1 MLTDLGMNIPAN
13 GPFVISQVLNKGK
26 KSKSKQGILEIR
38 ATFGSACSAG
48 YALAGACCAPR
59 QDPRRAAHCKY
70 RSGRIQTLTTST
82 TYLFKID
89 DSTALLGKKK
99 GNSTVSPK
107 YWHMQWLYACFIWC
121 RGYRI
126 VRHY

>member
-1 MLTDLGMNIPAN
+1 MGSGAASDSGAMLTDLGMNIPAN

-59 QDPRRAAHCKY
+59 QDPGGVVLSISFPY
-70 RSGRIQTLTTST
+70 
-82 TYLFKID
+82 
-89 DSTALLGKKK
+89 
-99 GNSTVSPK
+99 
-107 YWHMQWLYACFIWC
+107 
-121 RGYRI
+121 
-126 VRHY
+126 

>member
-38 ATFGSACSAG
+38 ATFGSACSTG

-70 RSGRIQTLTTST
+70 RSCRIPLMRLLVLVLLLLVLLIL
-82 TYLFKID
+82 LFIQ
-89 DSTALLGKKK
+89 
-99 GNSTVSPK
+99 N
-107 YWHMQWLYACFIWC
+107 
-121 RGYRI
+121 R
-126 VRHY
+126 